1 MKGSLLESGVVFVVS
16 EVKIT
21 CLGKSILLW
30 ANELKKTNPSLAS
43 LILCAEVL
51 TEDEKKLTLVIGN
64 SFHQRILS
72 GTQATKQLLEAAIK
86 VGLPEK
92 RLEFLTAAECE
103 KEIVSKETVIQEVWE
118 NLV

>member
-1 MKGSLLESGVVFVVS
+1 MS
-16 EVKIT
+16 EIKIT
-21 CLGKSILLW
+21 CLGKSVLIW

-51 TEDEKKLTLVIGN
+51 AEDEKKLTLVVGN
-64 SFHQRILS
+64 DFHQRILS
-72 GTQATKQLLEAAIK
+72 GAQASMQLLNAAMR

-92 RLEFLTAAECE
+92 SLEFLTAAECE
-103 KEIVSKETVIQEVWE
+103 KDIPSKEVVIQEVWE

>member
-1 MKGSLLESGVVFVVS
+1 MKG
-16 EVKIT
+16 
-21 CLGKSILLW
+21 KSVLIW

-51 TEDEKKLTLVIGN
+51 AEDEKKLTLVVN
-64 SFHQRILS
+64 NDFHQRILS
-72 GTQATKQLLEAAIK
+72 GAQASIQLLNAALK
-86 VGLPEK
+86 AGLPEK

-103 KEIVSKETVIQEVWE
+103 QEIPSKEVVIQEVWE